1 MGKNCSRERARA
13 RIACAPGLGKGGSS
27 LDEMG
32 WDFVG
37 KDMGKSCDQARG
49 GVKSC
54 AGWDN
59 GTWKGKGK
67 GKGKWNPEIHSW
79 EPSEEE

>member
-1 MGKNCSRERARA
+1 M
-13 RIACAPGLGKGGSS
+13 GKGGSS

-59 GTWKGKGK
+59 GTWKGEGKGK
-67 GKGKWNPEIHSW
+67 GKGRWNPGIHSW
-79 EPSEEE
+79 KPSEEE

>member
-1 MGKNCSRERARA
+1 
-13 RIACAPGLGKGGSS
+13 
-27 LDEMG
+27 MG

-59 GTWKGKGK
+59 GTWKGEGKGK
-67 GKGKWNPEIHSW
+67 GKGKWNPGIHSW
-79 EPSEEE
+79 KPSEE